1 MKKYNLH
8 AVIDGQNVEFNRQF
22 TSRGAALDYIFD
34 FFASHGYADFAV
46 NDEYEV
52 NDNKHDIE
60 YVYDYE
66 NRFRIERASI

>member
-8 AVIDGQNVEFNRQF
+8 AVIDGQSVEFSRQF
-22 TSRGAALDYIFD
+22 TSRDAALNYIFD
-34 FFASHGYADFAV
+34 YFASHGYSDLV
-46 NDEYEV
+46 INDEYEV